1 MRPIIACLA
10 APAILARRVVLAA
23 LVALPACAAPTGP
36 IPPAIA
42 TTAPV
47 ASLPAAPPA
56 AEPIVIHN
64 NRGGNVVQMIAR
76 RQELEASGRPVRITG
91 LCNSACTMLV
101 TLPNACLD
109 PNASVGFHAPRLPG
123 TEIIP
128 PIVDQLMAMHYRGGI
143 LRRWNAEWRHSLKIQ
158 SISAREYVA
167 LDPQTRL
174 CR

>member
-1 MRPIIACLA
+1 MQTIPRLFRRA
-10 APAILARRVVLAA
+10 AILALI
-23 LVALPACAAPTGP
+23 ALPACAASPS
-36 IPPAIA
+36 A
-42 TTAPV
+42 TVATASQPQQV
-47 ASLPAAPPA
+47 AAT
-56 AEPIVIHN
+56 AEPIVIHD

-76 RQELEASGRPVRITG
+76 RNELEASGRPVRISG
-91 LCNSACTMLV
+91 RCNSACTMLI

-109 PNASVGFHAPRLPG
+109 PDASVGFHAPRLPG

-143 LRRWNAEWRHSLKIQ
+143 LERWNAEWRHSLKIQ
-158 SISAREYVA
+158 SISAREYVR

>member
-1 MRPIIACLA
+1 MCIIRHRLA
-10 APAILARRVVLAA
+10 QLARRAVVLA
-23 LVALPACAAPTGP
+23 LIALPACAAP
-36 IPPAIA
+36 PPAM
-42 TTAPV
+42 TA
-47 ASLPAAPPA
+47 ASGAQAAQPGT
-56 AEPIVIHN
+56 EPIVIHN

-91 LCNSACTMLV
+91 KCNSACTMLI
-101 TLPNACLD
+101 TLPNACLAPD
-109 PNASVGFHAPRLPG
+109 ATVGFHAPRLPG

-143 LRRWNAEWRHSLKIQ
+143 RDRWNSEWRHSLKIQ

-174 CR
+174 CS

>member
-1 MRPIIACLA
+1 MLIIPRLF
-10 APAILARRVVLAA
+10 RRAA
-23 LVALPACAAPTGP
+23 LLALIALPACAAPPSAVTVATASQSQTG
-36 IPPAIA
+36 
-42 TTAPV
+42 
-47 ASLPAAPPA
+47 PA
-56 AEPIVIHN
+56 AEPIVIHD

-76 RQELEASGRPVRITG
+76 RNELEASGRPVRITG
-91 LCNSACTMLV
+91 RCNSACTMLI

-109 PNASVGFHAPRLPG
+109 PDASVGFHAPRLPG

-143 LRRWNAEWRHSLKIQ
+143 LERWNAEWRHSLKIQ
-158 SISAREYVA
+158 RISAREYVR